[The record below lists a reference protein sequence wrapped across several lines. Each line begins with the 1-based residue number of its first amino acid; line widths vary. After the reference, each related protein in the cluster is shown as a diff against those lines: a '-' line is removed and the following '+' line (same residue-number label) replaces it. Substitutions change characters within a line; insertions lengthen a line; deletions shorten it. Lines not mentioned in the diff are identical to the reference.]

1 MRPTA
6 TPVSATARS
15 LLRRREPE
23 TYNGHDGCQEPD
35 HDQDMGQRHGVSQR
49 AKKKEVRKSSMTAL
63 AARAGIA
70 AAKKFMPCWSCN
82 SQKI

>member
-1 MRPTA
+1 MATMDVSSPIVTRIWASGVAFLNGRRKRRYETA
-6 TPVSATARS
+6 P
-15 LLRRREPE
+15 
-23 TYNGHDGCQEPD
+23 
-35 HDQDMGQRHGVSQR
+35 
-49 AKKKEVRKSSMTAL
+49 MTAQ